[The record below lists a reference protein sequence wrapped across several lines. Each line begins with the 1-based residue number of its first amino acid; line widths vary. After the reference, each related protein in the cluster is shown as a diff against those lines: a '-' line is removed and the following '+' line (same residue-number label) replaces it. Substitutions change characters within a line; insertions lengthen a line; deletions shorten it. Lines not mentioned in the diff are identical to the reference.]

1 MKAVIPAF
9 ARKSLEGQLP
19 PSVQAVW
26 PATAEEAMAAM
37 PGAEIAWL
45 DVPGLDR
52 NAAIRASETLRW
64 IVGSQ
69 AGLDELDTA
78 LMAKRGIIMTNGS
91 GLTAIAVA
99 EYAVMGMLVAA
110 KRYDE
115 VVRHADRHAWPAR
128 PPGRG
133 ELDGA
138 SALIIGMGAIGQA
151 VADRLKGFNTRVTGV
166 TRSGREGTL
175 TPEAWRAR
183 LGDFDYVVLATPVTQ
198 ETQAMIG
205 AAELAAMKPS
215 AWLVNVGRGALVDQP
230 ALIQA
235 LKAGTI
241 AGAFLDTVTPEPM
254 PADDPLW
261 DAPNALITMH
271 MSGYSQSSLR
281 RRAVELFLENL
292 AAYQAGAPMRNV
304 VDLSVGY

>member
-9 ARKSLEGQLP
+9 ARKSLEERLP

-26 PATAEEAMAAM
+26 PTNAAEAMAAM

-69 AGLDELDTA
+69 AGLDELDTK
-78 LMAKRGIIMTNGS
+78 LMAERGIVMTNGS
-91 GLTAIAVA
+91 GLTSVAVA

-110 KRYDE
+110 KRYDQ
-115 VVRHADRHAWPAR
+115 VVRMTDRHEWPTR
-128 PPGRG
+128 PPGRA

-138 SALIIGMGAIGQA
+138 TALIVGMGAIGQA
-151 VADRLKGFNTRVTGV
+151 VADRLAGFNVAVTGV
-166 TRSGREGTL
+166 TRSGRDGTI
-175 TPEAWRAR
+175 TPDAWRAR
-183 LGDFDYVVLATPVTQ
+183 LGEFDWVVLAAPVTK
-198 ETQAMIG
+198 ETAAMIG
-205 AAELAAMKPS
+205 PAELAAMKPT
-215 AWLVNVGRGALVDQP
+215 AWLVNVGRGALVDQG
-230 ALIQA
+230 ALIEA
-235 LKAGTI
+235 LRAGTI
-241 AGAFLDTVTPEPM
+241 AGAFLDTVTPEPLA
-254 PADDPLW
+254 ADDPLW

-271 MSGYSQSSLR
+271 LSGYSQSSIR
-281 RRAVELFLENL
+281 RRAVDLFCENL
-292 AAYQAGAPMRNV
+292 AAYLDGRPMRNV

>member
-1 MKAVIPAF
+1 
-9 ARKSLEGQLP
+9 
-19 PSVQAVW
+19 
-26 PATAEEAMAAM
+26 MAAM

-69 AGLDELDTA
+69 AGLDELDTR
-78 LMAKRGIIMTNGS
+78 LMAERGIIMTNGS
-91 GLTAIAVA
+91 GLTAVAVA

-115 VVRHADRHAWPAR
+115 VVRHADRHAWPSR

-138 SALIIGMGAIGQA
+138 SALILGMGAIGQA
-151 VADRLKGFNTRVTGV
+151 VADRLKGFNTTVTGV
-166 TRSGREGTL
+166 TRSGRDGTL
-175 TPEAWRAR
+175 TPDAWRAR

-198 ETQAMIG
+198 DTQAMIA

-230 ALIQA
+230 ALIAA
-235 LKAGTI
+235 LKAQTI

-292 AAYQAGAPMRNV
+292 AAYQAGQPMRNV